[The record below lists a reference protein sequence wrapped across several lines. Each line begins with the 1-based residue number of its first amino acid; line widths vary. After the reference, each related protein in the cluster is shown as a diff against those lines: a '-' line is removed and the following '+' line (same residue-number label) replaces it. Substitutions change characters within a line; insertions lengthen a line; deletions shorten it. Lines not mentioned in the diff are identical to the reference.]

1 MSDNVI
7 SLADLIEQRLRKQQE
22 LAFYKETLEQLQKK
36 IVVWSKEV
44 DITTLI
50 IDMIEQERV
59 LTIDEKRGKILLL
72 DDRKKCDDWIWLQSR
87 L

>member
-1 MSDNVI
+1 MSDNVV
-7 SLADLIEQRLRKQQE
+7 SLSDLIEQRLRKQQE
-22 LAFYKETLEQLQKK
+22 IDFYKETLEQLQKK
-36 IVVWSKEV
+36 ISILTKEV

-59 LTIDEKRGKILLL
+59 LSLDEKRDKIMLL
-72 DDRKKCDDWIWLQSR
+72 DNKKNDWVWLQSR